1 MMNIQNKYSLIIVI
15 EKNPKK
21 YRDIIIFQYRTGAPM
36 GGDMIIVHHDVAHDN

>member
-21 YRDIIIFQYRTGAPM
+21 YWDIIIFQYRTPLC
-36 GGDMIIVHHDVAHDN
+36 DMIIVHHDVAHDN